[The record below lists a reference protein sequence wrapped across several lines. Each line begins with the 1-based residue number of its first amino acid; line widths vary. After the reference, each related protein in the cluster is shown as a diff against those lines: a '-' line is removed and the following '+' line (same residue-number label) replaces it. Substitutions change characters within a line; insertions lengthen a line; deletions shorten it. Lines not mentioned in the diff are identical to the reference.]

1 MHVRQPALDA
11 VVPEAVEAGEM
22 QEEVRLSA
30 ASVHPISVKE
40 KLDRQT
46 ERKAKII
53 NRKTML

>member
-1 MHVRQPALDA
+1 MPWCQKLSRP
-11 VVPEAVEAGEM
+11 GKCRK
-22 QEEVRLSA
+22 RLA
-30 ASVHPISVKE
+30 FRRHPFIRISVKE